1 VLLLRQAWKEL
12 RVEPRFAL
20 LFLFNLALGL
30 SGLVSME
37 AFRDSLQ
44 VSLKENAQNLLSADM
59 AVTSRRPL
67 TESERQAVAALSKEA
82 EAESSLTETFSMIG
96 TPAGSRLVSLKAIG
110 ENYPLRGYVD
120 LEEKG
125 RLNEGEASKELGADR
140 IWIDPDLARQL
151 NLKKGDSLPIG
162 SASFLVDDF
171 VSFDPTMSFRAL
183 ALAGRILLSGE
194 GLGRTGLIRPEST
207 VSFVR
212 LYRLRPGAS
221 AENLAE
227 AANARLTDPSVQ
239 ARPAADSAEQS
250 GRMLLYLGDFLGLSA
265 LVALF
270 LSSLGSA
277 YLFRTWLVKRSRAMA
292 MHQVLGL
299 TFAKAAAIP
308 AFQALMLAAAA
319 LPLAL
324 LLGRIELEALE
335 ALIRGL
341 SPVAIKTS
349 LSLSSV
355 LLPFAIAAFGS
366 FLLALPFLA
375 SLRQQQPKDLLG
387 GKLPDPRLTPGAM
400 LLFLP
405 AGLLLYSL
413 SVYEAQSYRTA
424 GIFFG
429 ALLGSLLIL
438 LSLGAV
444 LLKAVGLVAAR
455 IRGPWPIRHAFLHLS
470 RKGFH
475 SLWAFVAIALGALL
489 LNLLPQLRAGLLAEL
504 EAPTKLPSLFL
515 FDIQDDQLSP
525 LQEKL
530 KAEGLQIEN
539 LSPLVRARLLQVN
552 GQAYERSAGAE
563 GFRTREEENEARFRN
578 RGFNLSYRA
587 DLSDAEE
594 IIEGRPFSGTGEEIS
609 LEHRFADRVGIKIGD
624 TLLFD
629 VQGVE
634 VRGKVVNLRKV
645 RWMSFQPN
653 FFVTFNDGPLN
664 GAPKIFLG
672 SLANM
677 PDDRK
682 ASVQSL
688 IAKDFPN
695 VSVVDVKAT
704 VNRALDLADRMRWS
718 LNLMSAISLFAG
730 FVVLFSIASR
740 QAEIRRWDINLQR
753 VLGAAVQ
760 EVRFQQLSEFALLS
774 FFGALVGSLISVLF
788 SWVTSLYFFEGVF
801 TVSPL
806 PLFFSGLGTTF
817 MGLAVSWIGTRSA
830 WRRKASELLQEQPL

>member
-1 VLLLRQAWKEL
+1 MLLKQAWKEL
-12 RVEPRFAL
+12 RAEPRFAL

-44 VSLKENAQNLLSADM
+44 GSLKENARNLLAADM
-59 AVTSRRPL
+59 AVVSRRPL
-67 TESERQAVAALSKEA
+67 SEAEVQVASSLAQNA

-96 TPAGSRLVSLKAIG
+96 TPAGSRLVSLKAVG
-110 ENYPLRGYVD
+110 ANYPLRGYLD
-120 LEEKG
+120 LESKG
-125 RLNEGEASKELGADR
+125 RIEEGKGYELLGADK

-151 NLKKGDSLPIG
+151 NLKKGDSLPLG
-162 SASFLVDDF
+162 SAKFTVDDF

-183 ALAGRILLSGE
+183 ALSGRILLSTE
-194 GLGRTGLIRPEST
+194 GLARTGLIRPEST
-207 VSFVR
+207 VTFVR
-212 LYRLRPGAS
+212 LYRLKQGLDAEDLSKS
-221 AENLAE
+221 AND
-227 AANARLTDPSVQ
+227 RFPDPSVQ
-239 ARPAADSAEQS
+239 ARPAADNAEQS

-299 TFAKAAAIP
+299 TFTRAAAIP
-308 AFQALMLAAAA
+308 AIQALLLAASA

-324 LLGRIELEALE
+324 LLGRLELEALE
-335 ALIRGL
+335 ALIRSL

-349 LSLSSV
+349 LSISSV

-375 SLRQQQPKDLLG
+375 SLREQKPKELLG
-387 GKLPDPRLTPGAM
+387 GKLPDPKFTPGAIA
-400 LLFLP
+400 LFLP
-405 AGLLLYSL
+405 AALLLYAL

-429 ALLGSLLIL
+429 ALVGSLLIL
-438 LSLGAV
+438 LALGAI
-444 LLKAVGLVAAR
+444 LLKVVGFIAAR
-455 IRGPWPIRHAFLHLS
+455 ITGPWPIRHAFLHLS
-470 RKGFH
+470 RKGFN

-489 LNLLPQLRAGLLAEL
+489 LNLLPQLRAGLLTEL
-504 EAPTKLPSLFL
+504 ETPTKLPSLFL
-515 FDIQDDQLSP
+515 FDIQDDQLFP

-530 KAEGLQIEN
+530 KAENLGLEN
-539 LSPLVRARLLQVN
+539 LSPLVRARLLAIN
-552 GQAYERSAGAE
+552 GQAFERSADKE

-578 RGFNLSYRA
+578 RGFNLSYREK
-587 DLSDAEE
+587 LSDAEE
-594 IIEGRPFSGTGEEIS
+594 IIEGRPFSGSGEEIS
-609 LEHRFADRVGIKIGD
+609 LEYRFADRVGIKIGD

-634 VRGKVVNLRKV
+634 VSGKVVNFRKV
-645 RWMSFQPN
+645 RWTSFQPN

-664 GAPKIFLG
+664 GAPKIHLG
-672 SLANM
+672 SLTNM
-677 PDDRK
+677 PDEK
-682 ASVQSL
+682 KEAVQSL
-688 IAKDFPN
+688 VAKDFPN

-740 QAEIRRWDINLQR
+740 QAEVRRWDINLQR
-753 VLGAAVQ
+753 VLGAAVR

-788 SWVTSLYFFEGVF
+788 TWIASIYFFEGVF
-801 TVSPL
+801 TVSAL
-806 PLFFSGLGTTF
+806 PLFFSVAGATIL
-817 MGLAVSWIGTRSA
+817 GLAVSWIGTRSA
-830 WRRKASELLQEQPL
+830 WKRKAAELLQDQPL

>member
-1 VLLLRQAWKEL
+1 MLLRQAWKEL
-12 RVEPRFAL
+12 RAEPRFAL

-44 VSLKENAQNLLSADM
+44 NSLKENAQNLLSADM
-59 AVTSRRPL
+59 ALTSRRPL
-67 TESERQAVAALSKEA
+67 TEAEQRVAAELGASA
-82 EAESSLTETFSMIG
+82 EAESTLTETFSMIG
-96 TPAGSRLVSLKAIG
+96 TPAGSRLVSLKAVG
-110 ENYPLRGYVD
+110 ERYPLRGYVD
-120 LEEKG
+120 LEQRG
-125 RLNEGEASKELGADR
+125 RINEGQGGKLLGADK

-151 NLKKGDSLPIG
+151 KLAKGDSLPLG
-162 SASFLVDDF
+162 NASFIVDDF

-183 ALAGRILLSGE
+183 ALAGRILLSTE
-194 GLGRTGLIRPEST
+194 GLERTGLIRPEST
-207 VSFVR
+207 VTFVR
-212 LYRLRPGAS
+212 LYRLKKGAD
-221 AENLAE
+221 AEDLAK
-227 AANARLTDPSVQ
+227 AANAKLTDPSVQ
-239 ARPAADSAEQS
+239 ARPAADNAEQS

-299 TFAKAAAIP
+299 TFTKAAAIP
-308 AFQALMLAAAA
+308 ALQALMLAASA

-324 LLGRIELEALE
+324 LLGRLELEALE
-335 ALIRGL
+335 ALIRSL
-341 SPVAIKTS
+341 SPVEIKTS
-349 LSLSSV
+349 LSASSV
-355 LLPFAIAAFGS
+355 LLPFAISAFGS

-375 SLRQQQPKDLLG
+375 SLREQKPKELLG
-387 GKLPDPRLTPGAM
+387 GKLPDPRFNPGAIA
-400 LLFLP
+400 LFFP
-405 AGLLLYSL
+405 AALLLYAL

-429 ALLGSLLIL
+429 ALVGSLLIL
-438 LSLGAV
+438 LAIGA
-444 LLKAVGLVAAR
+444 LLLRLVGFVAAR
-455 IRGPWPIRHAFLHLS
+455 LKGPWPIRHAFLHLS
-470 RKGFH
+470 RKGFN
-475 SLWAFVAIALGALL
+475 SLWAFVAIALGTLL
-489 LNLLPQLRAGLLAEL
+489 LNLLPQLRAGLLTEL
-504 EAPTKLPSLFL
+504 ETPTKLPSLFL
-515 FDIQDDQLSP
+515 FDIQDDQLAP

-530 KAEGLQIEN
+530 KAQNLELEN

-552 GQAYERSAGAE
+552 GRAFERSASSE

-587 DLSDAEE
+587 KLSGAEE
-594 IIEGRPFSGTGEEIS
+594 IIEGKPFSGSGEEIS

-634 VRGKVVNLRKV
+634 VSGKVVNLRKV
-645 RWMSFQPN
+645 RWTSFQPN

-664 GAPKIFLG
+664 GAPKIYLG
-672 SLANM
+672 SLTNM
-677 PDDRK
+677 PDERK
-682 ASVQSL
+682 EAVQSL
-688 IAKDFPN
+688 IASDFPN

-740 QAEIRRWDINLQR
+740 QAEVRRWDINLQR

-788 SWVTSLYFFEGVF
+788 TWIASIYFFEGVF
-801 TVSPL
+801 TVSAL
-806 PLFFSGLGTTF
+806 PLFFSVAGATFLGL
-817 MGLAVSWIGTRSA
+817 LVSWIGTRSA
-830 WRRKASELLQEQPL
+830 WKRKAAELLQEQPL